1 MIYTDYLCSS
11 EEKNMRKKKALE
23 SKQIHEK
30 EMSEKYSI
38 EKLFKEKN
46 ENVNS
51 ADNLSNETNTALV
64 KVNENWFTKIKNFFK
79 KFISK

>member
-1 MIYTDYLCSS
+1 
-11 EEKNMRKKKALE
+11 
-23 SKQIHEK
+23 
-30 EMSEKYSI
+30 MSEKYSI

-46 ENVNS
+46 EKVNS